1 MSELVIAEK
10 NDLVNIANEI
20 RQLTGQTK
28 GLNLQEMQTE
38 LKSIDNHPDWNQ
50 NDPNAKDYIKNRPGG
65 YVIPPFEITWDGD
78 TTGKDTVDLD
88 GITMVK
94 IADEAPPIEKFAVK
108 SDVAT
113 FGAGGGPS
121 YAATITADLTDSNNN
136 TETKQLKNNLQAGDG
151 FWLSD
156 NEEQMAIVIGVV
168 ADHASIDRYT
178 FSKGLW
184 FSVVE
189 EVSK

>member
-38 LKSIDNHPDWNQ
+38 LKSIDNQPDWNQ
-50 NDPNAKDYIKNRPGG
+50 NDPNAKNYIKNRPGG
-65 YVIPPFEITWDGD
+65 YVIPPSVEIAWDGD
-78 TTGKDTVDLD
+78 TTGKETVVY
-88 GITMVK
+88 GPETFVK

-113 FGAGGGPS
+113 FAAISGPS
-121 YAATITADLTDSNNN
+121 YAATITADVEYRNGNH
-136 TETKQLKNNLQAGDG
+136 ETKQAETEVQSGDG
-151 FWLSD
+151 FWICGTELGT
-156 NEEQMAIVIGVV
+156 ILGVT
-168 ADHASIDRYT
+168 AGQTSIEGMT
-178 FSKGLW
+178 FTKGLW
-184 FSVVE
+184 FTVHE
-189 EVSK
+189 EANE

>member
-38 LKSIDNHPDWNQ
+38 LKSIDNQPDWNQ

-65 YVIPPFEITWDGD
+65 YVIPPSVEIAWDGN
-78 TTGKDTVDLD
+78 TTGKETMDLKD
-88 GITMVK
+88 VFTMVK
-94 IADEAPPIEKFAVK
+94 IADEAPPIEKFALE

-113 FGAGGGPS
+113 FTGKPGPS
-121 YAATITADLTDSNNN
+121 YAATITVDLTDINNN
-136 TETKQLKNNLQAGDG
+136 TETEQLPIKLLARDG
-151 FWLSD
+151 FWVGD
-156 NEEQMAIVIGVV
+156 ENIVIVLGVV
-168 ADHASIDRYT
+168 ADHVSIGGNT

-184 FSVVE
+184 VSVLE